1 MGGYMMDLFQILL
14 ILSTLLCSLVA
25 GFLLAFAIVVMP
37 GIKGLPDGEF
47 IRAFQVM
54 DGVIQNN
61 HPLFIILWA
70 GSVMTLI
77 ISAIFG
83 IWQLDGISWITLLLA
98 TVVYIGGVQL
108 PTITINVPLNN
119 EIQTLDASSADN
131 ITQKQVRK
139 DFESRWNFWNSFR
152 TIIAILVS
160 ATLMLLL

>member
-1 MGGYMMDLFQILL
+1 MDLFQILL

-61 HPLFIILWA
+61 HPLFIIVWA
-70 GSVMTLI
+70 GSVLTLI

-83 IWQLDGISWITLLLA
+83 IWQLDGISRITLLLA
-98 TVVYIGGVQL
+98 TGVYIGGVQL

-131 ITQKQVRK
+131 ITQKQIRK
-139 DFESRWNFWNSFR
+139 DFESRWTFWNSFR

-160 ATLMLLL
+160 VTLMLLL